1 MTELK
6 QYSPGAF
13 WNKVM
18 SAVAM
23 AIVVSVTPSAIN
35 ASMLMALLAKRP
47 ARSSP
52 LRARASVYMGT
63 SVEVMQEL
71 SSNTGM

>member
-1 MTELK
+1 MRTSGPAK
-6 QYSPGAF
+6 S
-13 WNKVM
+13 
-18 SAVAM
+18 S
-23 AIVVSVTPSAIN
+23 ISTVTPSAIN
-35 ASMLMALLAKRP
+35 ASMLMALLAKRS